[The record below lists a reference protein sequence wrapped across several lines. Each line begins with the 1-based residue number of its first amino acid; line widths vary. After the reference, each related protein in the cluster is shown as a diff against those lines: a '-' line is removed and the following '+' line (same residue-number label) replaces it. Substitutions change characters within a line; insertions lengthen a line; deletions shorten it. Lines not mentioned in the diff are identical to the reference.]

1 MQINKS
7 STSTL
12 MRSLSKCFDPP
23 LDDAIVEET
32 GGGFARAA
40 VASKAGNGEFL
51 SILIGRHDIFIHRQ

>member
-1 MQINKS
+1 
-7 STSTL
+7 